1 MQLEGRTVLITGA
14 ARRIGRWMA
23 LGCAQAGADVILH
36 HGHSPQEAASLVE
49 EIRALG
55 RQAWS
60 VQADLEDVQ
69 QVQALGESLG
79 RYPNLYALV
88 NNASIFEPLSF
99 AETSLEAWQRHLQ
112 VNLTAPFLLSQAFA
126 RCLGEREGRIVNILD
141 WRALRPGADH
151 FPYTIAKAALA
162 ALTRSLA
169 QALAPRVT
177 VNGIAFGAILP
188 PSDGAP
194 IRGVIAQTPAGR
206 LAEPQE
212 VVETLLF
219 LLAGPAYVTGEIV
232 HLDGGRHLV

>member
-1 MQLEGRTVLITGA
+1 MRLEGRTILITGA

-23 LGCAQAGADVILH
+23 LGCAQAGADVIVH
-36 HGHSPQEAASLVE
+36 HGHSPQEAESLVR
-49 EIRALG
+49 EIRSLG

-60 VQADLEDVQ
+60 FQADLEDVR
-69 QVQALGESLG
+69 QVQALCDSLG
-79 RYPNLYALV
+79 NYPNLYALV

-99 AETSLEAWQRHLQ
+99 IETSLEAWQRHLQ

-126 RCLGEREGRIVNILD
+126 RQVGEREGRIVNILD

-188 PSDGAP
+188 PADGAP
-194 IRGVIAQTPAGR
+194 IRGVIAQTPAAR

-219 LLAGPAYVTGEIV
+219 LLGGPAYITGEIL

>member
-1 MQLEGRTVLITGA
+1 MRLEGRTVLITGA

-23 LGCAQAGADVILH
+23 WGCAQAGADVILH

-49 EIRALG
+49 EIRGLG

-177 VNGIAFGAILP
+177 VNGIAFGAVLP